1 MNDFKEYTMIES
13 FYRGRT
19 AKRSGV
25 PLINH
30 IDDGL
35 TVMRAIGASEYAQ
48 RAFALHPLFQS
59 DADLVDYGIHLAST
73 VEAEVLLLV
82 MEYRS
87 QANAW
92 LSDKVMF
99 IDSGGRPMIAGSPT
113 PGPLQEVKD
122 MLIAD
127 KVQNYKD
134 FLEFHKATHLR
145 SAELD
150 LYFNMWLGV
159 LGITLMKFQEL
170 CNVIETQKEKG
181 REAS

>member
-1 MNDFKEYTMIES
+1 MNDFKEYSMIKS
-13 FYRGRT
+13 YYQGQT

-35 TVMRAIGASEYAQ
+35 TVMREIGATEYAQ
-48 RAFALHPLFQS
+48 RAFALHPMFQ
-59 DADLVDYGIHLAST
+59 ADRELDELGVHIAST
-73 VEAEVLLLV
+73 INPEVLLLV

-92 LSDKVMF
+92 LSNKVLWVEYDG
-99 IDSGGRPMIAGSPT
+99 IPMLEGVPT
-113 PGPLQEVKD
+113 PGPLKEVKD

-134 FLEFHKATHLR
+134 FLQFHKGSHIR
-145 SAELD
+145 SAELNV
-150 LYFNMWLGV
+150 YFDTWLNV
-159 LGITLMKFQEL
+159 LGISQERFKEL
-170 CNVIETQKEKG
+170 CDVIEAQKEKG
-181 REAS
+181 SETS